1 MFFARQKHYE
11 KARSQRGKKPRFK
24 VGDIVR
30 LQLHK
35 DVFSRGY
42 KPTYSFELY
51 EVMEVLNKMPV
62 TMYMLKNLYDLS
74 YVAGGVYESQ
84 ITLVTKFQPNQIFEE
99 ERLPNGKRRVYANV
113 RGMNEDNK
121 QWFIMN

>member
-84 ITLVTKFQPNQIFEE
+84 ITLVTKFQPNQI
-99 ERLPNGKRRVYANV
+99 
-113 RGMNEDNK
+113 
-121 QWFIMN
+121 